1 MCLLPLPWRIVVLYL
16 RLAAF
21 RAFKFWILWLRSQSQ
36 ESEELTDLSDFL
48 AINAWKC
55 PGGMRLLSQAAT

>member
-1 MCLLPLPWRIVVLYL
+1 MLYL

-48 AINAWKC
+48 ALNVWKC